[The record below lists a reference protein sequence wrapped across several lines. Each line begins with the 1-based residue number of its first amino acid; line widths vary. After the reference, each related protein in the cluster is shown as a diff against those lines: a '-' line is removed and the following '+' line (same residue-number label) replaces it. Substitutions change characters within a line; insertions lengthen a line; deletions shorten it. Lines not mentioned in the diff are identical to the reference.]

1 MRAVTDFHDA
11 SFGYVAAMTIA
22 PHEPGQNHPNLGDI
36 AWGVIAF
43 VLVFS
48 SSAIVWVIVGEFLY

>member
-1 MRAVTDFHDA
+1 MLP
-11 SFGYVAAMTIA
+11 AMTFT
-22 PHEPGQNHPNLGDI
+22 PHQPGQKHPNLGDI

-48 SSAIVWVIVGEFLY
+48 SSAIVWIIVGEFLY

>member
-1 MRAVTDFHDA
+1 MLP
-11 SFGYVAAMTIA
+11 AMTFT
-22 PHEPGQNHPNLGDI
+22 PHHHDRKHPNLGDI

-43 VLVFS
+43 VLVFA

>member
-1 MRAVTDFHDA
+1 M
-11 SFGYVAAMTIA
+11 SFTRDN
-22 PHEPGQNHPNLGDI
+22 PQQKHPNLGDI

-43 VLVFS
+43 VLVFA